1 MNFGANK
8 ISIYG
13 EASIEEIEEAGS
25 FENLKVKE
33 ESLSA
38 RQELKTQK
46 QELSFGQKYGRLTI
60 SALLIL
66 LGFLFSFK
74 SGDDSLIAAGLFA
87 ASILISGFNLFRQG
101 LKNLSQAY
109 FDMRTLMTIAVIGAM
124 LIGEWAEGAIVV
136 ILFAL
141 SEKLESYAM
150 DQSRQSLEA
159 LMELTP
165 SQALVKRDG
174 QEILLDIEDIIPGE
188 LIIIKPGER
197 IAMDGEVTFG
207 HSTVNQAP
215 ITGESMPVE
224 KKVGDEVYAGSL
236 NEEGLLEVEV
246 SQLAENTSL
255 AQIIHLVEEAQGQKA
270 PAQQFVEKFAKYYT
284 PFIMLV
290 ALLVALL
297 PPLFFNQDWQTWI
310 YQGLSI
316 LVVGCPCALVI
327 STPIA
332 VVTAIG
338 NAARNGVLIKG
349 GVYLEE
355 LGQVK
360 VAAFDKTGTLT
371 RGKPAVTDI
380 IVTSQQ
386 DEAELL
392 SLAAALEDYSQ
403 HPLASAVLEKAEE
416 NQVVYKNIKV
426 TDFKSITGRGIQGS
440 ITGDTYY
447 LGNKTF
453 ILDQRI
459 SLSTEHE
466 QTVRHL
472 QEQGKTVMIL
482 SDSKKVLGFLAVADQ
497 IREKSREVIAQL
509 QEMGIEETVMLT
521 GDNEATAQ
529 AVSQSIGVK
538 YFHADLMPQDK
549 LKVINKLE
557 EDYGKVAMVGDGVN
571 DAPALASASVGIAMG
586 TGGTDTAIETAD
598 IALMAD
604 DLTKLPYAVRLSRKA
619 LRIIKWNI
627 TFSLGIKF
635 LALLL
640 VIPGWLTLWIAIM
653 SDMGAT
659 LIVALNSL
667 RLLKVKE

>member
-38 RQELKTQK
+38 RQELKTQE
-46 QELSFGQKYGRLTI
+46 QELSFSQKYGKLLI
-60 SALLIL
+60 SALFIIV
-66 LGFLFSFK
+66 GFLFSFR
-74 SGDDSLIAAGLFA
+74 SDGNSIMAALFFTA
-87 ASILISGFNLFRQG
+87 AILISGFNLFKQG

-159 LMELTP
+159 LMELSP
-165 SQALVKRDG
+165 DQALVKRYG
-174 QEILLDIEDIIPGE
+174 KEILLDIEDIIPGD

-197 IAMDGEVTFG
+197 IAMDGQVTFG

-224 KKVGDEVYAGSL
+224 KKVGDGVYAGSL
-236 NEEGLLEVEV
+236 NEDGLLEVEV
-246 SQLAENTSL
+246 SQLAEDTSL

-290 ALLVALL
+290 ALLVAVL
-297 PPLFFNQDWQTWI
+297 PPLFFNQNWQIWI
-310 YQGLSI
+310 YQGLSV

-332 VVTAIG
+332 VVAAIG
-338 NAARNGVLIKG
+338 NAARHGVLIKG
-349 GVYLEE
+349 GAYLEE
-355 LGQVK
+355 LGQVQA
-360 VAAFDKTGTLT
+360 VAFDKTGTLT
-371 RGKPAVTDI
+371 QGKPAVTDI
-380 IVTSQQ
+380 IVTPLQ
-386 DEAELL
+386 DKKELL
-392 SLAAALEDYSQ
+392 SLAAALENYSQ

-416 NQVVYKNIKV
+416 NQAIYKNIEV
-426 TDFKSITGRGIQGS
+426 IDFKSITGRGIQGS
-440 ITGDTYY
+440 IASDTYY
-447 LGNKTF
+447 LGNRRF
-453 ILDQRI
+453 ILDQKVF
-459 SLSTEHE
+459 LSAEHE
-466 QTVRHL
+466 HAMRHL
-472 QEQGKTVMIL
+472 QEQGKTVVIL
-482 SDSKKVLGFLAVADQ
+482 SDEENILGFLAVADQ
-497 IREKSREVIAQL
+497 IREESWAVITQL
-509 QEMGIEETVMLT
+509 HEMGIEETVMLT

-529 AVSQSIGVK
+529 AVSQSIGIK
-538 YFHADLMPQDK
+538 DFEAGLMPQDK
-549 LKVINKLE
+549 LNIIKKLE

-604 DLTKLPYAVRLSRKA
+604 DLTKLPYTMCLSRKA
-619 LRIIKWNI
+619 LRIIKGNI
-627 TFSLGIKF
+627 TFSLGIKL

-667 RLLKVKE
+667 RLLRVKE

>member
-13 EASIEEIEEAGS
+13 EASVEEIEEAGA

-38 RQELKTQK
+38 RQELKTQE
-46 QELSFGQKYGRLTI
+46 QELSFSQKYGKLLI
-60 SALLIL
+60 SALFIIV
-66 LGFLFSFK
+66 GFLFSFR
-74 SGDDSLIAAGLFA
+74 SDGNSIMAALFFTA
-87 ASILISGFNLFRQG
+87 AILISGFNLFKQG

-159 LMELTP
+159 LMELAP
-165 SQALVKRDG
+165 DQALVKRYG
-174 QEILLDIEDIIPGE
+174 KEILLDIEDIIPGD

-197 IAMDGEVTFG
+197 IAMDGQVTFG

-224 KKVGDEVYAGSL
+224 KKVGDGVYAGSL
-236 NEEGLLEVEV
+236 NEDGLLEVEV
-246 SQLAENTSL
+246 SQLAEDTSL

-290 ALLVALL
+290 ALLVAVL
-297 PPLFFNQDWQTWI
+297 PPLFFNQNWQIWI
-310 YQGLSI
+310 YQGLSV

-332 VVTAIG
+332 VVAAIG
-338 NAARNGVLIKG
+338 NAARHGVLIKG
-349 GVYLEE
+349 GAYLEE
-355 LGQVK
+355 LGQVQA
-360 VAAFDKTGTLT
+360 VAFDKTGTLT
-371 RGKPAVTDI
+371 QAKPAVTDI
-380 IVTSQQ
+380 IVTPLQ
-386 DEAELL
+386 DKKELL
-392 SLAAALEDYSQ
+392 SLAAALENYSQ

-416 NQVVYKNIKV
+416 NQAIYKNIEV
-426 TDFKSITGRGIQGS
+426 IDFKSITGRGIQGS
-440 ITGDTYY
+440 IAGDTYY
-447 LGNKTF
+447 LGNRRF
-453 ILDQRI
+453 ILDQKVF
-459 SLSTEHE
+459 LSAEHE
-466 QTVRHL
+466 HAMRHL
-472 QEQGKTVMIL
+472 QEQGKTVVIL
-482 SDSKKVLGFLAVADQ
+482 SDEENILGFLAVADQ
-497 IREKSREVIAQL
+497 IREESWAVITQL
-509 QEMGIEETVMLT
+509 HEMGIEETVMLT

-529 AVSQSIGVK
+529 AVSQSIGIK
-538 YFHADLMPQDK
+538 DFEAGLMPQDK
-549 LKVINKLE
+549 LNIIKKLE

-604 DLTKLPYAVRLSRKA
+604 DLTKLPYTMCLSRKA
-619 LRIIKWNI
+619 LRIIKGNI
-627 TFSLGIKF
+627 TFSLGIKL

-667 RLLKVKE
+667 RLLRVKE

>member
-13 EASIEEIEEAGS
+13 EASVEEIEEAGA

-38 RQELKTQK
+38 RQELKTQE
-46 QELSFGQKYGRLTI
+46 QELSFSQKYGKLLI
-60 SALLIL
+60 SALFIIV
-66 LGFLFSFK
+66 GFLFSFR
-74 SGDDSLIAAGLFA
+74 SDGNSIMAALFFTA
-87 ASILISGFNLFRQG
+87 AILISGFNLFKQG

-159 LMELTP
+159 LMELAP
-165 SQALVKRDG
+165 DQALVKRYG
-174 QEILLDIEDIIPGE
+174 KEILLDIEDIIPGD

-197 IAMDGEVTFG
+197 IAMDGQVTFG

-224 KKVGDEVYAGSL
+224 KKVGDGVYAGSL
-236 NEEGLLEVEV
+236 NEDGLLEVEV
-246 SQLAENTSL
+246 SQLAEDTSL

-290 ALLVALL
+290 ALLVAVL
-297 PPLFFNQDWQTWI
+297 PPLFFNQDWQIWI
-310 YQGLSI
+310 YQGLSV

-332 VVTAIG
+332 VVAAIG
-338 NAARNGVLIKG
+338 NAARHGVLIKG
-349 GVYLEE
+349 GAYLEE
-355 LGQVK
+355 LGQVQA
-360 VAAFDKTGTLT
+360 VAFDKTGTLT
-371 RGKPAVTDI
+371 QGKPAVTDI
-380 IVTSQQ
+380 IVTPLQ
-386 DEAELL
+386 DKKELL
-392 SLAAALEDYSQ
+392 SLAAALENYSQ

-416 NQVVYKNIKV
+416 NQAIYKNIEV
-426 TDFKSITGRGIQGS
+426 IDFKSITGRGIQGS
-440 ITGDTYY
+440 IAGDTYY
-447 LGNKTF
+447 LGNKRF
-453 ILDQRI
+453 ILDQKVF
-459 SLSTEHE
+459 LSAEHE
-466 QTVRHL
+466 HAMRHL
-472 QEQGKTVMIL
+472 QEQGKTVVIL
-482 SDSKKVLGFLAVADQ
+482 SDEENILGFLAVADQ
-497 IREKSREVIAQL
+497 IREESWAVITQL
-509 QEMGIEETVMLT
+509 HEMGIEETVMLT

-529 AVSQSIGVK
+529 AVSQSIGIK
-538 YFHADLMPQDK
+538 DFEAGLMPQDK
-549 LKVINKLE
+549 LNIIKKLE

-604 DLTKLPYAVRLSRKA
+604 DLTKLPYTMCLSRKA
-619 LRIIKWNI
+619 LRIIKGNI
-627 TFSLGIKF
+627 TFSLGIKL

>member
-1 MNFGANK
+1 M
-8 ISIYG
+8 
-13 EASIEEIEEAGS
+13 
-25 FENLKVKE
+25 KVKE
-33 ESLSA
+33 ESLAA
-38 RQELKTQK
+38 RQELNSQE
-46 QELSFGQKYGRLTI
+46 QELSFSQKYGKLII
-60 SALLIL
+60 SALLIGI
-66 LGFLFSFK
+66 GFLFS
-74 SGDDSLIAAGLFA
+74 SGLGEDSFISGAFFIA
-87 ASILISGFNLFRQG
+87 SMLISGLNLFKQG

-124 LIGEWAEGAIVV
+124 FIGEWAEGAIVV

-150 DQSRQSLEA
+150 DQSRQSLQA
-159 LMELTP
+159 LMELAP
-165 SQALVKRDG
+165 DQALVKKNG
-174 QEILLDIEDIIPGE
+174 QEMLLSIEDIIPGD

-197 IAMDGEVTFG
+197 IAMDGQVIFG

-224 KKVGDEVYAGSL
+224 KKAGDEVYAGSL

-246 SQLAENTSL
+246 SQLAENNSL

-284 PFIMLV
+284 PLIMLV
-290 ALLVALL
+290 ALLVAIL

-310 YQGLSI
+310 YQGLSV

-332 VVTAIG
+332 VVAAIG
-338 NAARNGVLIKG
+338 NAAKHGVLIKG
-349 GVYLEE
+349 GAYLEE

-360 VAAFDKTGTLT
+360 AVAFDKTGTLT
-371 RGKPAVTDI
+371 QGKPSVTDI
-380 IVTSQQ
+380 LVTPSA
-386 DEAELL
+386 DKIEFLGVLA
-392 SLAAALEDYSQ
+392 SLESRSQ
-403 HPLASAVLEKAEE
+403 HPLASAILEKSEDE
-416 NQVVYKNIKV
+416 QVDYKNIKV
-426 TDFKSITGRGIQGS
+426 IDFKSVTGRGIQGR
-440 ITGDTYY
+440 IANDIYY
-447 LGNKTF
+447 FGNKHL
-453 ILDQRI
+453 ILDQGI
-459 SLSTEHE
+459 PLSTEHE
-466 QTVRHL
+466 HTIRNL

-482 SDSKKVLGFLAVADQ
+482 ADSKNVLGLLAVADQ
-497 IREKSREVIAQL
+497 IREESQAVIAQL
-509 QEMGIEETVMLT
+509 HKMGIEETIMLT
-521 GDNEATAQ
+521 GDNEGTAR

-538 YFHADLMPQDK
+538 DFEANLMPEDK
-549 LKVINKLE
+549 LDIIKRIE
-557 EDYGKVAMVGDGVN
+557 TDYGKVAMIGDGVN

-604 DLTKLPYAVRLSRKA
+604 DLTKLPYTIRLSRKA
-619 LRIIKWNI
+619 LRIIKGNI
-627 TFSLGIKF
+627 TFSLGIKL

-640 VIPGWLTLWIAIM
+640 VVPGWLTLWIAIM

-667 RLLKVKE
+667 RLLRVKE